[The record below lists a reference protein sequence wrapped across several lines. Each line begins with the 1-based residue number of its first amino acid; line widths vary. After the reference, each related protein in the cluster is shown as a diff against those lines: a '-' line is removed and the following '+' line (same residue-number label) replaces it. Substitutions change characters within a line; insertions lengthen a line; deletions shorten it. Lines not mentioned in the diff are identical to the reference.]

1 MGTKGGGT
9 DMRFTVDGYVE
20 MLDALRESGYEIAD
34 YSCWDEYEKCAI
46 LRHDV
51 DFDMYQALSMA
62 KVECKQEVKST
73 YFVLLTSDFYNI
85 HSATNRRL
93 LNEIRGMGHT
103 IGLHFDETAYP
114 EDAGNVEK
122 VVQDIKKELLTLS
135 DVLGV
140 PVEVFSYHRPT
151 KAILDA
157 DIRIQGAV
165 NSYGELFFRRFKYL
179 SDSRM
184 HWREPA
190 GDIICEG
197 IYPHLHILT
206 HPFWY
211 HDRETEMREILSGFL
226 DRAGKDRYNS
236 LKDNFTNLGDVL
248 EWRDDRL

>member
-1 MGTKGGGT
+1 MGNGIHMGTKGGGT

-20 MLDALRESGYEIAD
+20 MLDALRESGYGIAD

-62 KVECKQEVKST
+62 KVECKQGVKST

-85 HSATNRRL
+85 HSAANRRL

-135 DVLGV
+135 DVLGG
-140 PVEVFSYHRPT
+140 PVGQ
-151 KAILDA
+151 L
-157 DIRIQGAV
+157 
-165 NSYGELFFRRFKYL
+165 
-179 SDSRM
+179 
-184 HWREPA
+184 
-190 GDIICEG
+190 
-197 IYPHLHILT
+197 ILT
-206 HPFWY
+206 GSF
-211 HDRETEMREILSGFL
+211 SS
-226 DRAGKDRYNS
+226 AGSNTCRTQGCTGGS
-236 LKDNFTNLGDVL
+236 LPGI
-248 EWRDDRL
+248 